1 MCTRYQVRN
10 FASQKFRLTPERTEA
25 GKTTGRSLLNGCFKM
40 LKQSNSKN
48 FRKNFCRP
56 WKFRRSRLQ
65 LRKPM
70 WEMGLGTPQEQL
82 LQTNLENK
90 YWEQNGEL
98 AVEYILKS

>member
-1 MCTRYQVRN
+1 
-10 FASQKFRLTPERTEA
+10 
-25 GKTTGRSLLNGCFKM
+25 
-40 LKQSNSKN
+40 
-48 FRKNFCRP
+48 
-56 WKFRRSRLQ
+56 
-65 LRKPM
+65 M